1 MQTHTNPHW
10 RAGKFEHIKTI
21 PIAGCSH
28 EIHRN
33 IISNPDNHSW
43 HFGSVNTISSKT
55 MHEYLT
61 SLGSSTF
68 QDDDFCFRNAA
79 KHNILHLETAVPMPF
94 CLLWHWFDYVWLIL
108 VLAFEVRG
116 LAVHHRS
123 SAALHWTSLEHLE
136 HRTSQHTTVWC
147 LRRISPCRN
156 IKTNISNFD
165 QP

>member
-33 IISNPDNHSW
+33 IVSNPDNHSW

-116 LAVHHRS
+116 LAECIIARLQRFTEPHWNIWNTEHHNIQQLYDAWDGAR
-123 SAALHWTSLEHLE
+123 HVETSK
-136 HRTSQHTTVWC
+136 RT
-147 LRRISPCRN
+147 
-156 IKTNISNFD
+156 
-165 QP
+165 